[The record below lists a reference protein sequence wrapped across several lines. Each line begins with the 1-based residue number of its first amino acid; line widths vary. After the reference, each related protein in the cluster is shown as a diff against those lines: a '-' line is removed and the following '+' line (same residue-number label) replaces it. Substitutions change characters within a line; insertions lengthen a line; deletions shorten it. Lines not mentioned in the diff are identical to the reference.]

1 MNSRQT
7 ILLLAALAFRSTV
20 MSQVPS
26 SLGRAVGGPA
36 PAVVIP
42 YEGAEALL
50 QLRFDG
56 AVHPEETP
64 DLPIFAERIPLP
76 GPGRLQAVFQSVVY
90 EPLVL
95 PEGFEGAAAIPYEM
109 GLSVRTEQERRTHA
123 GWISF
128 VPIRRTGS
136 GGYERVV
143 SFTLRLSFEP
153 QTSPPVLRGGNT
165 YTSVLSTGNWY
176 KIAVERTGVHRLDY
190 AFLKNELG
198 IPVDD
203 IDPRQIRLFGY
214 GGGIL
219 PEVVG
224 AARPDDLPET
234 AIHIAG
240 EADGRFH
247 PEDYL
252 LFYGEGPDALTY
264 DPVSQNFRVDINHY
278 ETRNYYF
285 LQTGGGTG
293 ARVQDL
299 QAGVPGSYQTAAFD
313 EVVHYEQD
321 RYNLQHDWVYGQ
333 GAGQSFYGDYFKVK
347 TEGDYSEVLQVPG
360 IVPGEP
366 ARLSAVFA
374 ARVSNVGGSSRFSVT
389 ANGETFSSATF
400 STTKGGS
407 TDTYAHQQS
416 VSGIFTPVD
425 GELDITLEFSR
436 PDNNFNEGW
445 LDFITLN
452 LRRQLRMT
460 TGQLAFRDTRSA
472 AYPTA
477 RYDLDDTPAQAEIWD
492 VTDPRAPVRPF
503 LRRSGDRLSFD
514 SPAAGVVRAFIA
526 FDRNGDFPPVTAVGA
541 IPNQNLHGF
550 DGVDMAI
557 VHHAEFSEQAA
568 RLARHRESHSGL
580 TVALVEVGQLY
591 NEFSS
596 GRKDATAIRDFA
608 RMLYDRNP
616 ERFRSLLLFGDGSF
630 DARDIYGLGGDFVPV
645 YETPHS
651 LSPIY
656 SFPSDDYFALLDPEE
671 GGDLNTGALDIGVGR
686 FPVKTAE
693 EARLVVDKVIHY
705 DTHAGSLRD
714 WRNRVVFVGDDEDG
728 NLHTGDADDIAV
740 HIGAK
745 NPNLNI
751 DKVYLDAFPQEAT
764 FGGVRVPLAT
774 DAINNSIFKG
784 ILAMVFLGHGGSKG
798 WTQERVLKIEDIL
811 SWDNQDRLPIIITA
825 TCSFSGYDD
834 PSFTSAGEQAFLNGR
849 GGAIALYTTVRPVF
863 ASANKKLT
871 EAAVDTLFYKFDHA
885 KPGFGEVLRLSK
897 NKSGNASNSRKFT
910 LLGDPAQQLA
920 LPVYNI
926 VTTELNGIPVDTGR
940 TDTLRALQ
948 KVTVAGEIR
957 DDFGNL
963 LTDFNGIVYP
973 TVFDKKVVYQTLA
986 QDAGSPLFNFDL
998 QKNVVFKGRA
1008 SVREGR
1014 FRFTFIVPRDID
1026 YNYGIGKISYYAA
1039 DESRLSDAAG
1049 QYRQINVGGSDT
1061 AAVSDGE
1068 GPEVEVYLNNENFV
1082 FGGITNENPV
1092 LLVHLSDDNGIN
1104 VIGNSV
1110 GHDLAGVLDQDTRNT
1125 YLLNDFYEAAVDDYT
1140 RGTVRYPLYKIP
1152 AGRHEIKVRAWDVAN
1167 NPAEGL
1173 TEFVVASS
1181 EKAALRQVLNYP
1193 NPFTTQTCFQF
1204 EHNQAG
1210 FDLDVSV
1217 HIYTISGRLIKTLQE
1232 RIFSTSHRLGLGDC
1246 IQWDGRDDF
1255 GDALAK
1261 GVYLYKVRIRAM
1273 HGGGAEV
1280 TAESDFEKLVI
1291 LR

>member
-1 MNSRQT
+1 MRIRHT
-7 ILLLAALAFRSTV
+7 ILFLAALAVRSATFA
-20 MSQVPS
+20 QVPP
-26 SLGRAVGGPA
+26 SLARTLTWQPPVT
-36 PAVVIP
+36 VIP
-42 YEGAEALL
+42 YEGAPPLV
-50 QLRFDG
+50 QLRFEG
-56 AVHPEETP
+56 AVHPEGTP
-64 DLPIFAERIPLP
+64 GLPVFEERIPLP
-76 GPGRLQAVFQSVVY
+76 GPGRLQATLQSVSY

-95 PEGFEGAAAIPYEM
+95 PEGFEGADAIPTEPT
-109 GLSVRTEQERRTHA
+109 LSVQTVQARRTHA

-128 VPIRRTGS
+128 LPIRRTGA
-136 GGYERVV
+136 GGYERVRT
-143 SFTLRLSFEP
+143 FTLRLSFEP
-153 QTSPPVLRGGNT
+153 QAAPVAVRGGNT
-165 YTSVLSTGNWY
+165 YTSALSTGNWY

-190 AFLKNELG
+190 AFLKEELG
-198 IPVDD
+198 IPVDN

-224 AARPDDLPET
+224 AERPDDLPEH

-240 EADGRFH
+240 EADGRFQ
-247 PEDYL
+247 PGDYL
-252 LFYGEGPDALTY
+252 LFYGEGPDKRTY
-264 DPVSQNFRVDINHY
+264 DPNAQTFGVDINHY
-278 ETRNYYF
+278 DTRNYYF
-285 LQTGGGTG
+285 LQTGVATG
-293 ARVQDL
+293 ARIQDL
-299 QAGVPGSYQTAAFD
+299 PPGVPGTYQTSTFD
-313 EVVHYEQD
+313 ELVHYEED

-347 TEGDYSEVLQVPG
+347 TDDDYSQELQVPG

-366 ARLSAVFA
+366 IHLSAVFA
-374 ARVSNVGGSSRFSVT
+374 ARVSNTGGSSRFSVT
-389 ANGETFSSATF
+389 ANGKTFPSATF
-400 STTKGGS
+400 PTTKGGS

-416 VSGIFTPVD
+416 VSGTFTPTT
-425 GELDITLEFSR
+425 GTLDIRLEFIR

-452 LRRQLRMT
+452 LRRQLRMEG
-460 TGQLAFRDTRSA
+460 GQLAFRDIRSA
-472 AYPTA
+472 AHPTA
-477 RYDLDDTPAQAEIWD
+477 RYELEGSPAQADVWD
-492 VTDPRAPVRPF
+492 VTDPLSPGRPSY
-503 LRRSGDRLSFD
+503 LRNGDRLVFD
-514 SPAAGVVRAFIA
+514 SPAAGKIREFVA
-526 FDRNGDFPPVTAVGA
+526 FDPNGPFPPVYAVGA
-541 IPNQNLHGF
+541 VPNQNLHGL

-557 VHHAEFSEQAA
+557 VHHADFAGQAA
-568 RLARHRESHSGL
+568 RLARHRETHSGL
-580 TVALVEVGQLY
+580 SVALVEVGQLY

-671 GGDLNTGALDIGVGR
+671 GGDLNIGALDIGVGR
-686 FPVKTAE
+686 FPVKTEE

-705 DTHAGSLRD
+705 DIHSGGLRD

-740 HIGAK
+740 HIGDK

-774 DAINNSIFKG
+774 DAINASIFKG

-811 SWDNQDRLPIIITA
+811 SWDNKDRLPIIITA

-834 PSFTSAGEQAFLNGR
+834 PSFTSAGEQAFLNGS

-871 EAAVDTLFYKFDHA
+871 EAAVDTLFYKFDHE
-885 KPGFGEVLRLSK
+885 KPGFGEVLRISK

-926 VTTELNGIPVDTGR
+926 VTTGINGLPVDTGR
-940 TDTLRALQ
+940 IDTLRALQ
-948 KVTVAGEIR
+948 KVTVAGEVR

-986 QDAGSPLFNFDL
+986 QDPGSPLFSFDL

-1014 FRFTFIVPRDID
+1014 FQFTFVVPKDID

-1049 QYRQINVGGSDT
+1049 HYREIGVGGSDA
-1061 AAVSDGE
+1061 AAVSDGK
-1068 GPEVEVYLNNENFV
+1068 GPEVEVYLNDENFV

-1092 LLVHLSDDNGIN
+1092 LLVQLSDDNGIN

-1110 GHDLAGVLDQDTRNT
+1110 GHDLVGVLDQDTRNT

-1140 RGTVRYPLYKIP
+1140 RGTVRYPLYKLP

-1173 TEFVVASS
+1173 TEFVVATS

-1232 RIFSTSHRLGLGDC
+1232 RIFSASHRLGLGDC
-1246 IQWDGRDDF
+1246 IRWDGRDDY
-1255 GDALAK
+1255 GDTLAR
-1261 GVYLYKVRIRAM
+1261 GVYLYKVRIRAL
-1273 HGGGAEV
+1273 HGGDNEV